1 MECNEGKEYNA
12 LDSLDDSTLNN
23 LKELEAKLKKT
34 PFIKGIIISVDD
46 VTAYDNFMLLNI
58 KISKE
63 TYPNIMKWKTEI
75 ERMKLNWKI
84 SKKPNRGRTFL
95 EYVQNMTL
103 KLNQQNKEFDD
114 KMKEITKMHNNILKH
129 GTPEK
134 EVTTIHFFVK
144 KDNEFTIKILVKFL
158 PDQKTLT
165 VNEVASKLAI
175 ISHNHLPNKTNIE
188 PSKNDKGEI
197 SAVISSTIDKKE
209 YDIENLAQDLKR
221 NIQGIYSV
229 SILSIESAEQT
240 KSNAPKQIS
249 NN

>member
-1 MECNEGKEYNA
+1 
-12 LDSLDDSTLNN
+12 
-23 LKELEAKLKKT
+23 
-34 PFIKGIIISVDD
+34 
-46 VTAYDNFMLLNI
+46 
-58 KISKE
+58 
-63 TYPNIMKWKTEI
+63 
-75 ERMKLNWKI
+75 
-84 SKKPNRGRTFL
+84 
-95 EYVQNMTL
+95 
-103 KLNQQNKEFDD
+103 
-114 KMKEITKMHNNILKH
+114 MHNNILKH